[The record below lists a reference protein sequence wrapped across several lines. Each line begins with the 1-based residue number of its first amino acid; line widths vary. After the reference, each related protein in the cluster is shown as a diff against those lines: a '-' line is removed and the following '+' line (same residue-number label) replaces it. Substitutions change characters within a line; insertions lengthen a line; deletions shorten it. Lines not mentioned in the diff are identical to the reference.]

1 MFSFL
6 RREIP
11 AMGRVLYPGAVPL
24 PFDQLEVFKEPSVRC
39 TTVAATPEQLWAV
52 QANHDEWGAA
62 DIVCERR
69 AAPLPELMIEHAHAL
84 SGAEKARARLGESTI
99 AVRVHAKQASVLRDR
114 KRLLFWLRALMQD
127 DGVLAIDAESWLL
140 WSPAMLADEL
150 SHGADLDVEAL
161 YTIHAVQ
168 DPENPERITWMH
180 THGLAALG
188 AFDVDILQP
197 TPSVV
202 FNANDVFRALAFA
215 ALEGKITPDTA
226 RFTLA
231 MPGGHVRLVP
241 VDQFHAQAAAWHEY
255 LRVLDET
262 HGPPRAVLCDPAGG
276 LFGRWRKRPVPSRF
290 FSQLHSDN
298 LAFAF
303 STEATALTA
312 ERARQTIAVFRALFA
327 EFAGLELTALVKLA
341 YEIDGD
347 PTSREHLW
355 FEVHGVG
362 EHTIDATLV
371 NAPHRIAAMNAGQ
384 RGEYPLDRLSDWTIL
399 SPLGRMTPRDISA
412 ARLLREKRDE
422 VEASK

>member
-6 RREIP
+6 RREVP

-24 PFDQLEVFKEPSVRC
+24 PSDQLTVFRDPSVKW
-39 TTVAATPEQLWAV
+39 TTVAATQEQLWAI
-52 QANHDEWGAA
+52 QASHDAWGKA

-69 AAPLPELMIEHAHAL
+69 PAPLPESMIDHAHHL

-99 AVRVHAKQASVLRDR
+99 AVRVHAQQASMLRDR
-114 KRLLFWLRALMQD
+114 KRLLFWLRALMQA
-127 DGVLAIDAESWLL
+127 DGVLAVDAQSWLL
-140 WSPAMLADEL
+140 WSPAMLDDEL

-161 YTIHAVQ
+161 YTIHAVYEA
-168 DPENPERITWMH
+168 DDRERVTWMH

-215 ALEGKITPDTA
+215 ALEGKIGPDTR

-231 MPGGHVRLVP
+231 MPGGDVRLVP
-241 VDQFHAQAAAWHEY
+241 VDQFHAQAAESDTC
-255 LRVLDET
+255 LRELDES

-276 LFGRWRKRPVPSRF
+276 LFGRWRTRPVPSRF
-290 FSQLHSDN
+290 LSRLHSDN

-312 ERARQTIAVFRALFA
+312 ERARQTIAVFRALSA
-327 EFAGLELTALVKLA
+327 EFAELEVKAIVKLA

-371 NAPHRIAAMNAGQ
+371 SAPHRIAAMQAGQ
-384 RGEYPLDRLSDWTIL
+384 RDDYPLDRLTDWTIL
-399 SPLGRMTPRDISA
+399 SPFGRMTPRDISA
-412 ARLLREKRDE
+412 ARLLREKRA
-422 VEASK
+422 EAEA